1 MTKDKEVANI
11 YRGVMVILLVGGTI
25 LGALAIGA
33 AAGWAVGAA
42 SGAALCFAWG
52 FFCWKVART
61 TENGET
67 GAD

>member
-1 MTKDKEVANI
+1 MAKDKEAANI
-11 YRGVMVILLVGGTI
+11 YRATTVILLVGGTI

-52 FFCWKVART
+52 VFCWKVARML
-61 TENGET
+61 ENGET